1 MREEDIGQVTAIDK
15 QVFPTMLPPINYH
28 NEFHNALAHYV
39 VACSKEKV
47 LEEPADRR
55 NVPGVLS
62 WVNRVLGRSHA
73 TENETVELR
82 QYIFGF
88 AGLWMMADEAHIVNI
103 AVREQCRR
111 RGVGEL

>member
-1 MREEDIGQVTAIDK
+1 MMQLSLKNQNLSCQVCQMREEDIGQVTAIDK

-55 NVPGVLS
+55 NVPGVTGYSAAVMLRRMRRLS
-62 WVNRVLGRSHA
+62 
-73 TENETVELR
+73 
-82 QYIFGF
+82 
-88 AGLWMMADEAHIVNI
+88 
-103 AVREQCRR
+103 
-111 RGVGEL
+111 